1 MRFSYDNPQ
10 AEQALVSARTVE
22 EMEAALRQVIQL
34 VPSLMADDIR
44 GRRLF
49 APGLDDAIANL
60 PRRLGLADV
69 PLEKGED
76 NVCVLATR
84 FYRTGGHSK
93 VAADIT
99 RLVGAERVT
108 LIHTDIYRQLNYSQ
122 LIGPRTGQDADFHR
136 RATLVLRSPS
146 LVEKI
151 VELYMLLAA
160 IRPSRIFL
168 MGNHMDAVAVAGA
181 WPFRS
186 VVDYVHHADFMPA
199 IGSSLR
205 FSAHADLTY
214 TCHLACREAGLD
226 PVYAG
231 MTVPATA
238 AGPVTRPTGQRLRIA
253 TCGSLHKYRHPGRY
267 RWADFAIAA
276 LADTDAELIHIGPF
290 DDAFAEE
297 MSQALTAAGLAPERY
312 RFVGIADDLQTELAR
327 QQADIYLSSYPESGG
342 RGNLEAMVAG
352 LPVIVP
358 IEADLGPLLADS
370 WPFPQAVNITSPA
383 ELAYL
388 LRDSHGLLA
397 RAQDPANVAMLREQ
411 QTRFSDYVAGRPVT
425 PIRPDDVLPPDGGL
439 AVQSD

>member
-1 MRFSYDNPQ
+1 LRFDYDNPELQ
-10 AEQALVSARTVE
+10 QALSNARSVQE
-22 EMEAALRQVIQL
+22 LDAALQRTIDL
-34 VPSLMADDIR
+34 VPDLMVPEIR
-44 GRRLF
+44 GRRLYC
-49 APGLDDAIANL
+49 PGLDDAIANL
-60 PRRLGLADV
+60 PRRLSLPDV
-69 PLEKGED
+69 PLLKGED

-99 RLVGAERVT
+99 RLVGTERVT
-108 LIHTDIYRQLNYSQ
+108 LVHTDIYRQLSYSQ
-122 LIGPRTGQDADFHR
+122 LIGPPSGQDADFHR
-136 RATLVLRSPS
+136 RATLLLRSPS

-226 PVYAG
+226 PTYAG
-231 MTVPATA
+231 MTVPAPA
-238 AGPVTRPTGQRLRIA
+238 APPAGDRAGGPLRIA

-267 RWADFAIAA
+267 RWADFVIAA
-276 LADTDAELIHIGPF
+276 LAGTGAEMIHIGPF
-290 DDAFAEE
+290 DDTFAAE
-297 MSQALTAAGLAPERY
+297 MTNALAQAGLDPSRY

-342 RGNLEAMVAG
+342 RANLEAMFAG

-358 IEADLGPLLADS
+358 VEVDLGPLLVDS
-370 WPFPQAVNITSPA
+370 WPFANAVNVTSPA
-383 ELAYL
+383 GFARL
-388 LRDSHGLLA
+388 LLDSEGLIGRA
-397 RAQDPANVAMLREQ
+397 RNPANLAMLREQ
-411 QTRFSDYVAGRPVT
+411 ETRFSDYVAGRPVAS
-425 PIRPDDVLPPDGGL
+425 IRPDDILPADG
-439 AVQSD
+439 AVVQSD